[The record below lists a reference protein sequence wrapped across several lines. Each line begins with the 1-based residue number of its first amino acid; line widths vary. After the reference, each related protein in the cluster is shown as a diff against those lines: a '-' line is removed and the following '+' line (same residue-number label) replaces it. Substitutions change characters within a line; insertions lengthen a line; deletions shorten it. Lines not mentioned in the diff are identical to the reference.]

1 MLTAERPD
9 ADGIIRIRLTGDPAH
24 TDYAALFRTI
34 ETFVR
39 EPGAHSALVHA
50 LDLDVLPSESLAMET
65 WEDASFI
72 FPDHFPIAYL
82 PPPGYGDE
90 RAALMKRITDRHAL
104 RVEIF
109 TDEEAAVAWC
119 RGFAG

>member
-1 MLTAERPD
+1 MLSIEHPD
-9 ADGIIRIRLTGDPAH
+9 ADGIVRIRLTGDPSHA
-24 TDYAALFRTI
+24 DYASLFRQM
-34 ETFVR
+34 EALLR
-39 EPGAHSALVHA
+39 EKPARSALIHA
-50 LDLDVLPSESLAMET
+50 LDLEVLPAESLAMEQ

-72 FPDHFPIAYL
+72 FPGNFPIAYL
-82 PPPGYGDE
+82 PPPGYGAE

-119 RGFAG
+119 RGIAG